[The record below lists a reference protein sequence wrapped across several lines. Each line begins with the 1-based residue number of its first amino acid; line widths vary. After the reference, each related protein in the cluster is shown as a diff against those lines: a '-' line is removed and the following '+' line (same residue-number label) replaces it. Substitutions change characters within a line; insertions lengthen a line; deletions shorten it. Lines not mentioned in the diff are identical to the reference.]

1 MSEPDS
7 NTELPQA
14 MVLAPKR
21 HRVSMVWIIPI
32 LAALVAISIAVHRI
46 RSEGPTITIV
56 FKAADGIEVGKTF
69 IKYKDVNLGQVTDVH
84 LSNDYSQV
92 VVTAKM
98 TSHAAALLVEDAK
111 FWVVRPTISLSGIS
125 GLNTL
130 LSGNYIGF
138 EAGTSK
144 QSVDEFTGLEKPPL
158 ISGQLGREFVLKSH
172 DLGSLSEGSPVFF
185 RRVPVGQ
192 VVSFAIADDGAS
204 VEIRVFVNAP
214 HDKHVMASTRFWNA
228 GGVDITTDANGIG
241 IRTESL
247 VAALV
252 GGIAFDVPKIT
263 PGDTPAPSDAQFV
276 LYSDRPSAMKAPI
289 PGSRRYVL
297 HFSETLRGLS
307 VGAPVTFLGLPAGE
321 VTEIDLELDKSGKNV
336 RPRVTVSFYPE
347 GRLSYTDA
355 SQKTQTSGDD
365 KRRGGLLRRLIE
377 ERGLRAQL
385 RRGNLLT
392 GQTYVAFEY
401 FANADKPSTD
411 WSRDLPELPVMK
423 SSVVEIE
430 DKLTSVLAKIDKLP
444 IEDLGRTLNLDLKE
458 FHRVLVGTGKI
469 IDRVDEELL
478 PALNA
483 NLDAMQRALVS
494 IERGMNHADA
504 NVLSA
509 DAPAQQELRDALTE
523 FTRASTSMRILFDYL
538 ERHPESVI
546 RGKPS
551 PKSGDK

>member
-1 MSEPDS
+1 
-7 NTELPQA
+7 

-98 TSHAAALLVEDAK
+98 TSHAAALLVDDAK

-144 QSVDEFTGLEKPPL
+144 QSQDEFTGLEKPPL
-158 ISGQLGREFVLKSH
+158 ISGQLGREFILKSH

-214 HDKHVMASTRFWNA
+214 YDKHVMTSTRFWNA

-241 IRTESL
+241 IRTESI

-252 GGIAFDVPKIT
+252 GGIAFDVPNIS
-263 PGDTPAPSDAQFV
+263 PGDTVAPSDAQFV
-276 LYSDRPSAMKAPI
+276 LYSDRPAAMKAPI
-289 PGSRRYVL
+289 AGSRHYVL

-336 RPRVTVSFYPE
+336 RPRVTVTFYPE

-355 SQKTQTSGDD
+355 SQKTQTTGDD

-401 FANADKPSTD
+401 FPNADKASTD

-444 IEDLGRTLNLDLKE
+444 IEDLGRSLNLDLKE
-458 FHRVLVGTGKI
+458 FHKVLVGTGKI
-469 IDRVDEELL
+469 IGRVDEELL

-504 NVLSA
+504 NVLSP
-509 DAPAQQELRDALTE
+509 DAPAQQELRDALSE

>member
-1 MSEPDS
+1 M
-7 NTELPQA
+7 
-14 MVLAPKR
+14 
-21 HRVSMVWIIPI
+21 
-32 LAALVAISIAVHRI
+32 
-46 RSEGPTITIV
+46 
-56 FKAADGIEVGKTF
+56 
-69 IKYKDVNLGQVTDVH
+69 
-84 LSNDYSQV
+84 
-92 VVTAKM
+92 
-98 TSHAAALLVEDAK
+98 
-111 FWVVRPTISLSGIS
+111 
-125 GLNTL
+125 
-130 LSGNYIGF
+130 
-138 EAGTSK
+138 
-144 QSVDEFTGLEKPPL
+144 
-158 ISGQLGREFVLKSH
+158 
-172 DLGSLSEGSPVFF
+172 FF

-192 VVSFAIADDGAS
+192 VVSFAISEDGAS

-214 HDKHVMASTRFWNA
+214 YDKHVMASTRFWNA

-241 IRTESL
+241 IRTESI

-263 PGDTPAPSDAQFV
+263 PGDTSAPSDAQFV
-276 LYSDRPSAMKAPI
+276 LYSDRPSAMKAPV
-289 PGSRRYVL
+289 PGSRHYVL

-355 SQKTQTSGDD
+355 SQKTQPSGDD

-385 RRGNLLT
+385 RSGNLLT

-401 FANADKPSTD
+401 FPNADKASTD

-423 SSVVEIE
+423 SSIVEIE

-469 IDRVDEELL
+469 IGRVDEELL

-494 IERGMNHADA
+494 IERGMNNADA
-504 NVLSA
+504 NVLSP

-546 RGKPS
+546 RGKTS
-551 PKSGDK
+551 TKSGDK

>member
-1 MSEPDS
+1 
-7 NTELPQA
+7 

-21 HRVSMVWIIPI
+21 HRVAMVWLIPI

-56 FKAADGIEVGKTF
+56 FKVADGIEVGKTF

-84 LSNDYSQV
+84 LSQDYSHV

-144 QSVDEFTGLEKPPL
+144 KSQDEFNGLEKPPL
-158 ISGQLGREFVLKSH
+158 ISGQLGREFILKSH

-192 VVSFAIADDGAS
+192 VVSFGIADDGAS

-214 HDKHVMASTRFWNA
+214 YDKRVMTGTRFWNA

-241 IRTESL
+241 IRTESI

-252 GGIAFDVPKIT
+252 GGIAFDVPNLS
-263 PGDTPAPSDAQFV
+263 PGDKPAPSDAQFV
-276 LYSDRPSAMKAPI
+276 LYGDRPTAMKAPI
-289 PGSRRYVL
+289 AGSHHYVL

-307 VGAPVTFLGLPAGE
+307 IGAPVTFLGLPAGE
-321 VTEIDLELDKSGKNV
+321 VTEIDLELDNSGKNV
-336 RPRVTVSFYPE
+336 RPRVTVIFYPE
-347 GRLSYTDA
+347 GRLTYTDA
-355 SQKTQTSGDD
+355 SQKTQPGADD

-385 RRGNLLT
+385 RSGNLLT

-401 FANADKPSTD
+401 FANADKASTD

-430 DKLTSVLAKIDKLP
+430 DKLTSVLVKLDKLP
-444 IEDLGRTLNLDLKE
+444 LEDLGRTLNLDLKE

-469 IDRVDEELL
+469 IGQVDEEVL

-504 NVLSA
+504 NVLGP

-551 PKSGDK
+551 TKSGDK

>member
-1 MSEPDS
+1 
-7 NTELPQA
+7 

-46 RSEGPTITIV
+46 RSEGPSITIV

-144 QSVDEFTGLEKPPL
+144 QSQDEFKGLEKPPL
-158 ISGQLGREFVLKSH
+158 ISGQMGREFILKSH

-214 HDKHVMASTRFWNA
+214 FDKHVMASTRFWNA

-241 IRTESL
+241 IRTESI

-252 GGIAFDVPKIT
+252 GGVAFDVPKIT
-263 PGDTPAPSDAQFV
+263 PGDISAPSDAQFV
-276 LYSDRPSAMKAPI
+276 LYSDRASAMKAPV
-289 PGSRRYVL
+289 PGSRHYVL

-385 RRGNLLT
+385 RSGNLLT

-401 FANADKPSTD
+401 FANADQASTD
-411 WSRDLPELPVMK
+411 WSRDLPELPVVK
-423 SSVVEIE
+423 SSHVQIE

-444 IEDLGRTLNLDLKE
+444 IEDLGRSLNLDLKE

-469 IDRVDEELL
+469 IGRVDEELL